1 MASVLR
7 VALCISGLALGSMCA
22 QAQSV
27 ISARSGLIHYAEGRV
42 YVEDKAIE
50 GKMGVFP
57 DVKENQ
63 TLRTEQGRAEV
74 LLTPG
79 VFLRMGE
86 NSSFKMI
93 TNRLIDTRLE
103 LLSGSAIVEADDL
116 PKDNGVTV
124 VYKDAA
130 VRVMKRGLYRL
141 ESDPA
146 QLRVYDGEA
155 SVEAAGK
162 TIEVKEGKLLTLDGD
177 LALSKF
183 DKNTGDALNRWSKRR
198 GEYISMANVSAA
210 KSVLDSGRTWGA
222 GGWYWNSFYGMFTYL
237 PLSGTLYSPYGY
249 RFWSPYSV
257 YQVYYAPRY
266 YNSGMSG
273 FNRGGL
279 GYNTIP
285 QTSRGYSGAIANAGG
300 ISRGGGAVSAAP
312 APAAPAATAPVSRG
326 GGGGGGPRR

>member
-1 MASVLR
+1 MASVSR
-7 VALCISGLALGSMCA
+7 VALCVSALALGSMCA

-42 YVEDKAIE
+42 YVQEKLVE
-50 GKMGVFP
+50 SQLGVFP

-79 VFLRMGE
+79 VFLRVGE

-103 LLSGSAIVEADDL
+103 LLTGSAIVEADDL
-116 PKDNGVTV
+116 LKDNGVTV
-124 VYKDAA
+124 VYKDATIH
-130 VRVMKRGLYRL
+130 VVKKGLYRI

-162 TIEVKEGKLLTLDGD
+162 TLQVKDGKLLTLDSE
-177 LALSKF
+177 LAMSKF
-183 DKNTGDALNRWSKRR
+183 DKNTGDALNRWSRRR

-210 KSVLDSGRTWGA
+210 KSVLDSGTTYGA
-222 GGWYWNSFYGMFTYL
+222 GGWFWNSFYGMFTYL
-237 PLSGTLYSPYGY
+237 PLNGTLYSPYGY

-266 YNSGMSG
+266 NYNSGGSA
-273 FNRGGL
+273 FNRSA
-279 GYNTIP
+279 GYSTIP
-285 QTSRGYSGAIANAGG
+285 QTSSGYSGAIANAGAV
-300 ISRGGGAVSAAP
+300 SRGSGMSAAP
-312 APAAPAATAPVSRG
+312 AASAPAASAPVSRG
-326 GGGGGGPRR
+326 GGGGGGPRH